1 MAKIIKTAVIN
12 APVER
17 VFGYIRETTNLPE
30 VWPNLLQVRDV
41 QRLPNGGNRS
51 LCVYRMIG
59 MRFELIS
66 EDVEYIPN
74 RRIVSKTGG
83 GIQSV
88 LTWQFEPEDGKTRLS
103 LEAEYTM
110 PTPLLGRLAEGIV
123 ARINEKDIGEL
134 VNILKIKFDQAPVSR

>member
-17 VFGYIRETTNLPE
+17 VFGYICETTNLPE
-30 VWPNLLQVRDV
+30 VWPNLLEVKDV

-110 PTPLLGRLAEGIV
+110 PTPLLGRLAERVI

>member
-1 MAKIIKTAVIN
+1 MAKIKTAVIN

>member
-1 MAKIIKTAVIN
+1 M
-12 APVER
+12 ER

-30 VWPNLLQVRDV
+30 VWPNLLEVKDV
-41 QRLPNGGNRS
+41 QRLPNGGNRA
-51 LCVYRMIG
+51 LCVYRMMG
-59 MRFELIS
+59 MRFEVMS

-83 GIQSV
+83 GIQGV

-103 LEAEYTM
+103 LEAEYTI
-110 PTPLLGRLAEGIV
+110 PAPLVGRLAERII

-134 VNILKIKFDQAPVSR
+134 VNILKIKFDRAPISR